1 MGLRAGAYHH
11 RRKLLKPDEIRKLD
25 AYFKRAFQNPRLQV
39 KARPRKD
46 DSAEV
51 YIGDEFLGIV
61 FKDEDDG
68 DYNFS
73 MAILDVDLDGGRRP
87 SGLSLRARA
96 GFQHMRRLGHHC
108 GIERLP
114 LAEQLHRKSIGQAQA
129 VADQNVT
136 LAGR

>member
-1 MGLRAGAYHH
+1 MAMLGVSEARLLMTS
-11 RRKLLKPDEIRKLD
+11 RRSPLKPEEIRKLD
-25 AYFKRAFQNPRLQV
+25 AYFKRQFQNPTLQV

-73 MAILDVDLDGGRRP
+73 MAILDIDL
-87 SGLSLRARA
+87 A
-96 GFQHMRRLGHHC
+96 
-108 GIERLP
+108 
-114 LAEQLHRKSIGQAQA
+114 
-129 VADQNVT
+129 
-136 LAGR
+136 